1 MLILLHRLLQY
12 YLFIYTIYAIMYD
25 SIIDLLD
32 DNDDSQDSGTILFVY
47 AFFCSENISRPIWN
61 IKND

>member
-1 MLILLHRLLQY
+1 
-12 YLFIYTIYAIMYD
+12 MYD